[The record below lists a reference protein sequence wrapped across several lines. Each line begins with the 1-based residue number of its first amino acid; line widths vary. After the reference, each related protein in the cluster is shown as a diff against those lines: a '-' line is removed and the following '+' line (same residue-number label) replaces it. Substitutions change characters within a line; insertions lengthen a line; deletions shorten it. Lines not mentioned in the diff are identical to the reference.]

1 MKIKRVS
8 IAGFGPYKTLQEVD
22 FERFDDDGIFLIE
35 GPTGAGK
42 SSILDA
48 VCFALYGGVPRYDG
62 SQQQLRSDYCAPEDP
77 TFVELE
83 FTAKD
88 IDYRLR
94 RSPEYERPQ
103 KPPRTGTTKQAAAA
117 QLEVYQT
124 TAAGDEEWVGVAARP
139 VDVATLLDEVLGLTK
154 DQFLQVILLAQN
166 RFQRFLHA
174 KVDERQAL
182 LRTLFGTRRF
192 DDIETALIDRR
203 KVLAAT
209 VEASFKAIALQAGL
223 IAAEPPEETDRAWFE
238 AALDAVTQEHTA
250 SLAAATLADASHLSA
265 DALHRQAEMTLARQ
279 LRRDAAVVKLG
290 QLGAEAPEIELER
303 GRLEGAG
310 RAELVWAHVVAND
323 AAVRAR
329 DAAGKAEEHAADA
342 HSEFGTT
349 VVAAEELSRL
359 LGYLDAVLAEET
371 ALPGLRFELDAL
383 EEKAAVEV
391 LALEAAALRIGALPA
406 ELEALVLQWSGQ
418 EARAAGET
426 AAGEQLV
433 RTSQARDAAVQAELL
448 AGEHEACAAAEVA
461 ASGQQVAAATI
472 LDELLGLRLSGHA
485 AELASEL
492 VEGEPCA
499 VCGSASHP
507 HPTQFD
513 GQPVSEADVAAA
525 RAALVSA
532 RTLFD
537 DAGARER
544 ELSVNL
550 TTQLTLAGGKSVA
563 ELTLKQAGAEAVLD
577 EAVSARELAAVLV
590 AEQALLKE
598 ELDAGTAML
607 KALREGREAAGAI
620 LVTKQAEANG
630 LSGRVEAQLGGFPR
644 VKDRALRLKAQ
655 LAAVQ
660 LLDAAMAEHGRSLVA
675 AGLALSALKTHVDAQ
690 GFPDAATAVTARLTP
705 VELAACDARVRSHD
719 QAVVT
724 AQSTLVDPELLGL
737 PAEPIELTA
746 TAGALQLAR
755 EARDLAISA
764 ASTLGARTSTLRA
777 VVERAVELIEASESL
792 HREFT
797 ELRQLADVV
806 EGKAPNTKRMRLET
820 YVLAAQ
826 LEEIILAANARLHT
840 MTGGRYSL
848 EHDDSVQ
855 FRNTSS
861 GLGIAIFDEHTGRV
875 RQAHSLSGGETF
887 LAALAL
893 ALGLAEVVSNQS
905 GGIKLDTLFIDE
917 GFGSLDADTLAIA
930 MSTLDGLRSGGRT
943 IGLISHVEA
952 MKEQIPA
959 RLHIEVLPRGWSEI
973 GLTGVPVGR

>member
-1 MKIKRVS
+1 MKIKRLS

-48 VCFALYGGVPRYDG
+48 ICFALYGGVPRYDG
-62 SQQQLRSDYCAPEDP
+62 SQQQLRSDYCAPEEA

-88 IDYRLR
+88 VDYRLR

-117 QLEVYQT
+117 QLDVFQP
-124 TAAGDEEWVGVAARP
+124 TAAGGGEWVGVAARP
-139 VDVATLLDEVLGLTK
+139 VDVATLLDEVLGLSK

-192 DDIETALIDRR
+192 DDIETALIERR

-209 VEASFKAIALQAGL
+209 VEASLKAIALQAGL

-238 AALDAVTQEHTA
+238 AALDAVAQEHA
-250 SLAAATLADASHLSA
+250 VSVAAAQLADATHLSA
-265 DALHRQAEMTLARQ
+265 DALHREAEMTRARQ
-279 LRRDAAVVKLG
+279 SRRDAAVVKLG
-290 QLGAEAPEIELER
+290 QLAADAAEIELER
-303 GRLEGAG
+303 SRLEGAG
-310 RAELVWAHVVAND
+310 RAELVWAHVVANE
-323 AAVRAR
+323 AAVSAMV
-329 DAAGKAEEHAADA
+329 AAVQAEEHAAYA

-349 VVAAEELSRL
+349 VVAAAELSRL
-359 LGYLDAVLAEET
+359 LGSLDAVLAEEK
-371 ALPGLRFELDAL
+371 ALPGLRVELDAL
-383 EEKAAVEV
+383 EAKAAAEV
-391 LALEAAALRIGALPA
+391 LALEAATLRIGALPA
-406 ELEALVLQWSGQ
+406 ELETMALLRSGH

-426 AAGEQLV
+426 AAREHLA
-433 RTSQARDAAVQAELL
+433 RTSQAREAAVQAGSLTTK
-448 AGEHEACAAAEVA
+448 HEAAAAAEVA
-461 ASGQQVAAATI
+461 ASGQQLAAATI
-472 LDELLGLRLSGHA
+472 LDELLSQRLNGHA

-492 VEGEPCA
+492 IEGEPCA

-507 HPTQFD
+507 HPTQYA

-525 RAALVSA
+525 RAALLAA
-532 RTLFD
+532 RKLFD
-537 DAGARER
+537 DAGVRER
-544 ELSVNL
+544 EISVKL

-563 ELTLKQAGAEAVLD
+563 ELTLEQSEAETVLA
-577 EAVSARELAAVLV
+577 EVVGARELAAGLV
-590 AEQALLKE
+590 AQHALLKQ
-598 ELDAGTAML
+598 ELAAGVAML
-607 KALREGREAAGAI
+607 EVLRAGHEAAGAA
-620 LVTKQAEANG
+620 LVTRQAESNG
-630 LSGRVEAQLGGFPR
+630 LIGRVEAQLGGYPR
-644 VKDRALRLKAQ
+644 VEDRALRLKAQ

-660 LLDAAMAEHGRSLVA
+660 LLDAAIADHGRSLVA
-675 AGLALSALKTHVDAQ
+675 AGLAASTLKTHVDAQ
-690 GFPDAATAVTARLTP
+690 GFPDSAAAVSARLTP
-705 VELAACDARVRSHD
+705 VVLAASDARVRSHD

-724 AQSTLVDPELLGL
+724 TQSTLAEPELNDL
-737 PAEPIELTA
+737 PAAEIELTT
-746 TAGALQLAR
+746 TADALREAR

-764 ASTLGARTSTLRA
+764 SSTLGARTSTLRA
-777 VVERAVELIEASESL
+777 VVERAGELIAASESL
-792 HREFT
+792 HREYT

-806 EGKAPNTKRMRLET
+806 EGKTPNTKRMRLET

-826 LEEIILAANARLHT
+826 LEEIILAANARLRT
-840 MTGGRYSL
+840 MTSGRYSL

-887 LAALAL
+887 LASLAL
-893 ALGLAEVVSNQS
+893 ALGLAEVVSNQA

-930 MSTLDGLRSGGRT
+930 MSTLDSLRSGGRT

-959 RLHIEVLPRGWSEI
+959 RLHIEVSPRGWSEI
-973 GLTGVPVGR
+973 GLAGVPVGR